1 MKNMTQLALIFSVCL
16 LGEAISSFL
25 PFSFPGTVLSM
36 ILLFV
41 LFATKLVKV
50 DKIRPA
56 SDFLTQNMA
65 FFLIPPGVGIL
76 RSLDVL
82 QKNFFAFI
90 VIVLVSTILAFASA
104 AWTVQA
110 LIRLQKRFISDKKE
124 AQE

>member
-1 MKNMTQLALIFSVCL
+1 MKSMTQLALIFSVCL

-25 PFSFPGTVLSM
+25 PFAFPGTVLSM

-41 LFATKLVKV
+41 LFATKRIKV
-50 DKIRPA
+50 DKVRPA

-82 QKNFFAFI
+82 QKNILPFI
-90 VIVLVSTILAFASA
+90 VIVLISTILAFAAA
-104 AWTVQA
+104 AWTVQL
-110 LIRLQKRFISDKKE
+110 LIRLQKRVAGEKKE
-124 AQE
+124 V